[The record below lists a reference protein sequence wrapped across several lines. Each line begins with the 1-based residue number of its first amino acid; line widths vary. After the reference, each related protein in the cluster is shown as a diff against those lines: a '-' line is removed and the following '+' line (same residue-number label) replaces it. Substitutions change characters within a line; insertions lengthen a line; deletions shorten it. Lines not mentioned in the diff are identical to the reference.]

1 MTDTTPES
9 ASEIAAD
16 DETTFPWLRVAIATQ
31 VVAIVWGFFPLNDP
45 EAGLITSGVIGL
57 LLLIQVGRGSE
68 WARKGFLAI
77 NMWALVLRGLVA
89 FAAQY
94 FPKAEYEINWVNM
107 CLSGIAVYAVLKLA
121 QLAPTARPAAP
132 APAPE

>member
-1 MTDTTPES
+1 MTDTTPEPT
-9 ASEIAAD
+9 SEIAAD
-16 DETTFPWLRVAIATQ
+16 DEGSFPWLRVAIATQ
-31 VVAIVWGFFPLNDP
+31 VLAIVWGFFPLNDP

-57 LLLIQVGRGSE
+57 LLLIQVGRGNE

-77 NMWALVLRGLVA
+77 NIWALALRGLVA

-107 CLSGIAVYAVLKLA
+107 ILSVVAVYAILKLPRRTPA
-121 QLAPTARPAAP
+121 ARPAAP

>member
-31 VVAIVWGFFPLNDP
+31 VVAIVWGFFPLDDP

-107 CLSGIAVYAVLKLA
+107 ILSVVAVYAVLKLPRRTREVR
-121 QLAPTARPAAP
+121 PTDPVLG
-132 APAPE
+132 